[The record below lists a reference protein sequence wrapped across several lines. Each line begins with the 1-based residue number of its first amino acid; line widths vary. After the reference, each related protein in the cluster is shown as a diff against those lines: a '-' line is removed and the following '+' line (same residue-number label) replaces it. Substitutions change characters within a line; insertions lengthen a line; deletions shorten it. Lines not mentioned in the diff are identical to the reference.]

1 MSWSNKLK
9 NIQKKKVTAV
19 ANSMYVDIENTILTD
34 NGNRI
39 ITAILIV

>member
-9 NIQKKKVTAV
+9 NIQKKIVTAV
-19 ANSMYVDIENTILTD
+19 AISMYVDIENTSLTD

-39 ITAILIV
+39 ITAILIS